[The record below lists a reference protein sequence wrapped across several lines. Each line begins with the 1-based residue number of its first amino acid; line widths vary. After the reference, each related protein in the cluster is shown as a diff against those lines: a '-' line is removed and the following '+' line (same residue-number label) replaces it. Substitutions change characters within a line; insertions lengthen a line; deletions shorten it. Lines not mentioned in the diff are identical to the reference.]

1 MIWLAVSSSFTY
13 TSRVLGERV
22 DQEYKSYTRSGCGNW
37 EWSDPWAN
45 DAEEGTGGKDCWSA
59 DIVDT
64 VVRSKKHVKQGS
76 VEIERGIQRGSETD
90 RWLLEAVNGSQRR
103 AGVARTEDDGGGKR
117 AGRGGAI
124 RAGEG
129 QGAAAGGR
137 SMLIRIRS
145 KDGNFRFEFQPTSDI
160 SELLAKVVETSPNAD
175 PSTITISNQPRGNEV
190 LVSTLTGRNLQ
201 SLGFK
206 HGDLL
211 FVGYKENAASEAPAA
226 TASTSTS
233 EANAQDAPKRPWETV
248 EEDGVDRYWRS
259 QEGKIPRGRDSR
271 FCKHGA
277 NAMCDYCMP
286 LEPYDI
292 AYHTEHNIKHLSY
305 HAYIRKLTPKASS
318 SASDP
323 CPTGGHPPWP
333 AGICTACQPS
343 AITLQS
349 QPFRMVDHLE
359 IASPE
364 IVDRFLQAWRVT
376 GVQRFGWLIGHYEP
390 YSDVPMGI
398 KAVVE
403 AIHEPPQEGEI
414 DGLTLGVPWEDEPRI
429 RALAAQAATPL
440 QIVGYIFTDLEPSEE
455 DRSKLKYKRHPQ
467 SFFLSS
473 LEAIFAAHVQNANP
487 LPSRSSFTG
496 KFGSRMVTA
505 VLTGT
510 EEGGID
516 VSAYQVS
523 EQACAMVDADMIEAS
538 VDPGIVR
545 VKEEDR
551 EEGSARYVPDVFF
564 RYKNEYGLDVQKN
577 AKPCFPVE
585 YLLVNVSHGFPQNPS
600 PLFRSVKY
608 KIENRPGLEDQSAE
622 DVLRQ
627 LAQAEAYDVPEST
640 HGGDLQKRQALARF
654 LSDWHLIAF
663 LGTTGLINENDLR
676 VLIRT
681 ATAPDLES
689 PTALDE
695 LLRTEGWLTLTTF
708 AREVAPKRPSISELP
723 SSSHAPMDTDIP
735 ADVFDQI
742 ARQEEAAGGS
752 SSSAN
757 VRICPHCT
765 FENAHGGSDCEV
777 CGLPL
782 A

>member
-1 MIWLAVSSSFTY
+1 
-13 TSRVLGERV
+13 
-22 DQEYKSYTRSGCGNW
+22 
-37 EWSDPWAN
+37 
-45 DAEEGTGGKDCWSA
+45 
-59 DIVDT
+59 
-64 VVRSKKHVKQGS
+64 
-76 VEIERGIQRGSETD
+76 
-90 RWLLEAVNGSQRR
+90 
-103 AGVARTEDDGGGKR
+103 
-117 AGRGGAI
+117 
-124 RAGEG
+124 
-129 QGAAAGGR
+129 
-137 SMLIRIRS
+137 MLIRVRS
-145 KDGNFRFEFQPTSDI
+145 RDGNFRFEFQPTADI
-160 SELLAKVVETSPNAD
+160 SELLSKILETAPKAD
-175 PSTITISNQPRGNEV
+175 PSTVTISNQPRGNEV
-190 LVSTLTGRNLQ
+190 LVTTLAGRNLQ

-211 FVGYKENAASEAPAA
+211 FVGYKEQTAPEAPLA
-226 TASTSTS
+226 TASSMGP
-233 EANAQDAPKRPWETV
+233 EASAHDASKRPWESV
-248 EEDGVDRYWRS
+248 EEDSVDRYWRS
-259 QEGKIPRGRDSR
+259 QEGKIPRGRDAR

-286 LEPYDI
+286 LEPYDA
-292 AYHTEHNIKHLSY
+292 AYHAEHSIKHLSY
-305 HAYIRKLTPKASS
+305 HAYVRKLTPKASS
-318 SASDP
+318 SASVTSVLPPLNPPSYKVKTP

-364 IVDRFLQAWRVT
+364 IVDRFLEAWRKT

-390 YSDVPMGI
+390 YPDVPMGI

-403 AIHEPPQEGEI
+403 AIHEPPQEGEV

-429 RALAAQAATPL
+429 RALAAQATTPL
-440 QIVGYIFTDLEPSEE
+440 QIVGYIFTDLEPTEE

-473 LEAIFAAHVQNANP
+473 LEVIFAAHVQNANP
-487 LPSRSSFTG
+487 TPSRSSFTG

-538 VDPGIVR
+538 VDPGIMR

-551 EEGSARYVPDVFF
+551 GEGTARYVPDVFF

-585 YLLVNVSHGFPQNPS
+585 YLLVNVTHGFPQSPS
-600 PLFRSVKY
+600 PIFRSVRY
-608 KIENRPGLEDQSAE
+608 KIENRPGLEDQSIE
-622 DVLRQ
+622 DVLRR
-627 LAQAEAYDVPEST
+627 LAEFEAYDIPEST
-640 HGGDLQKRQALARF
+640 RGGDLQKRRNLATF
-654 LSDWHLIAF
+654 ISDWHLIAF
-663 LGTTGLINENDLR
+663 LGTTGLINQNDLR

-681 ATAPDLES
+681 ATAPDIES
-689 PTALDE
+689 LTALDE
-695 LLRTEGWLTLTTF
+695 LLHTEGWLTLMTF
-708 AREVAPKRPSISELP
+708 ARETVPKRPSTAAP
-723 SSSHAPMDTDIP
+723 SSSHTPMDTDIP
-735 ADVFDQI
+735 PEVFDQI
-742 ARQEEAAGGS
+742 AREEAAQGGGS
-752 SSSAN
+752 RGN

-765 FENAHGGSDCEV
+765 FENTHGGSDCEV

-782 A
+782 E

>member
-1 MIWLAVSSSFTY
+1 M
-13 TSRVLGERV
+13 
-22 DQEYKSYTRSGCGNW
+22 
-37 EWSDPWAN
+37 
-45 DAEEGTGGKDCWSA
+45 
-59 DIVDT
+59 
-64 VVRSKKHVKQGS
+64 
-76 VEIERGIQRGSETD
+76 
-90 RWLLEAVNGSQRR
+90 LL
-103 AGVARTEDDGGGKR
+103 
-117 AGRGGAI
+117 
-124 RAGEG
+124 
-129 QGAAAGGR
+129 
-137 SMLIRIRS
+137 RIRS
-145 KDGNFRFEFQPTSDI
+145 KDGNFRFELQPTANI
-160 SELLAKVVETSPNAD
+160 SELLAKILETAPDAD
-175 PSTITISNQPRGNEV
+175 PASLTISNQPRGNEV
-190 LVSTLTGRNLQ
+190 LVSTLTGQNLQ
-201 SLGFK
+201 TLGFK

-211 FVGYKENAASEAPAA
+211 FAAYKTRAAPQVPTTS
-226 TASTSTS
+226 ASTAAADTS
-233 EANAQDAPKRPWETV
+233 NHDAAKRPWEAV

-271 FCKHGA
+271 FCKHGT

-286 LEPYDI
+286 LEPYDA
-292 AYHTEHNIKHLSY
+292 AYHTEHSIKHLSF
-305 HAYIRKLTPKASS
+305 HAHLRKLTPKASS
-318 SASDP
+318 SASITSVLPPLNPLSYKVKDP
-323 CPTGGHPPWP
+323 CPTGGHAPWP

-349 QPFRMVDHLE
+349 QPCRMVDHLE
-359 IASPE
+359 IASPD

-390 YSDVPMGI
+390 YPDVPMGI

-414 DGLTLGVPWEDEPRI
+414 DGLTIGVPWEDEPRI
-429 RALAAQAATPL
+429 RALAAHSTTPL
-440 QIVGYIFTDLEPSEE
+440 QIVGYIFTDLEPTEE
-455 DRSKLKYKRHPQ
+455 NRSKLKYKRHPQ

-473 LEAIFAAHVQNANP
+473 LEVIFAAHVQNANP
-487 LPSRSSFTG
+487 TPSRASFTG

-551 EEGSARYVPDVFF
+551 EVGSARYVPDVFF

-585 YLLVNVSHGFPQNPS
+585 YLLVNVTHGFPQNPS
-600 PLFRSVKY
+600 PLFRSAKY

-627 LAQAEAYDVPEST
+627 LAQAEAFDVPEST
-640 HGGDLQKRQALARF
+640 HGGDPHKRQALARL

-663 LGTTGLINENDLR
+663 LGTTGLINEDDLR
-676 VLIRT
+676 VLVRT
-681 ATAPDLES
+681 ATAEDIER
-689 PTALDE
+689 PTALDA
-695 LLRTEGWLTLTTF
+695 LLRTEGWLTLMTF
-708 AREVAPKRPSISELP
+708 AQEVAPKRPTNTGLP
-723 SSSHAPMDTDIP
+723 SGSGSSAHAPMDTDIP
-735 ADVFDQI
+735 PDVFDQI
-742 ARQEEAAGGS
+742 ARQEAGASGGS
-752 SSSAN
+752 AG
-757 VRICPHCT
+757 VRVCPHCT